1 MVSKDTIRGVL
12 HMYITELETPAV
24 LLDLDIAEK
33 NLQTYQQACDKYKK
47 SLWPMVKTHKSS
59 YLLKKQ
65 MELGAEGFLCG
76 TIDECE
82 MAVEAGAGKI
92 MYAYPPA
99 NPKNISRLAALAKKT
114 EIIVRLDNLEAARLL
129 EEAADKEGV
138 TFYYSIIVDMDFHRF
153 GVAPDQVVAFAEEMK
168 AFPRLKLFA
177 ISTHPGQV
185 YGCTTQEE
193 RAAVA

>member
-1 MVSKDTIRGVL
+1 
-12 HMYITELETPAV
+12 MYITELETPAV

-33 NLQTYQQACDKYKK
+33 NLQTYQQACDKYEK

-82 MAVEAGAGKI
+82 MAVAAGAGKI

-99 NPKNISRLAALAKKT
+99 NPKNISRLAALAHQADV
-114 EIIVRLDNLEAARLL
+114 IIRIDHLDVAHMLESAA
-129 EEAADKEGV
+129 EKEGI
-138 TFYYSIIVDMDFHRF
+138 TFFYSIIVDMDFHRF
-153 GVAPDQVVAFAEEMK
+153 GIVPSKVVAFAQEMQQ
-168 AFPRLKLFA
+168 FSHLKFFG
-177 ISTHPGQV
+177 IPHIPD
-185 YGCTTQEE
+185 
-193 RAAVA
+193 RFMAAQLRKNVSPLRNWKQKPWAV

>member
-1 MVSKDTIRGVL
+1 
-12 HMYITELETPAV
+12 MYITELETPAV

-33 NLQTYQQACDKYKK
+33 NLQTYQQACDKYEK

-82 MAVEAGAGKI
+82 MAVAAGAGKI

-99 NPKNISRLAALAKKT
+99 NPKNTSRLASLSHHADV
-114 EIIVRLDNLEAARLL
+114 IIRIDHLD
-129 EEAADKEGV
+129 
-138 TFYYSIIVDMDFHRF
+138 
-153 GVAPDQVVAFAEEMK
+153 VAHI
-168 AFPRLKLFA
+168 L
-177 ISTHPGQV
+177 
-185 YGCTTQEE
+185 
-193 RAAVA
+193 